1 MSLKFA
7 LLAAL
12 FGSALATPAATP
24 DESIKILSKRG
35 EGVHLVNCGDIYSVV
50 LVGFST
56 SAWTNPDL
64 IIA

>member
-1 MSLKFA
+1 MMSLKFA

-56 SAWTNPDL
+56 SA
-64 IIA
+64 